1 MKNLQMQVV
10 LQVRNAGRNK
20 ETSTRRKRMAFRAYN
35 EGAGTGADEIQL
47 ILSVRSLIVDPGG
60 SEQLNEH

>member
-1 MKNLQMQVV
+1 
-10 LQVRNAGRNK
+10 
-20 ETSTRRKRMAFRAYN
+20 MAFRAYN